1 MCTTPCPSQHSSTT
15 KHSTKCAQ
23 HYCVHSTSVCSPRP
37 SHIVQKT
44 QDSTTLHPKSLLMCI
59 RASHP
64 PTSVCISQR
73 LMGDCARQNW
83 CPAHQLCVRL
93 PPSRGRGRWQTLV
106 RVKVWGKRGRLTA
119 PQGSPRRMEQV
130 FFRCWCWWGG
140 LLIEGGPGVQEN
152 RPYQRV
158 TERRNLHR
166 LLDDPTFVSHARWL
180 H

>member
-1 MCTTPCPSQHSSTT
+1 MHNTPFSTQQHNKTQHKVCTALV
-15 KHSTKCAQ
+15 CAA
-23 HYCVHSTSVCSPRP
+23 HLPLN
-37 SHIVQKT
+37 VQKT
-44 QDSTTLHPKSLLMCI
+44 QDSTALHPKSLLMCI

-64 PTSVCISQR
+64 PTSVC
-73 LMGDCARQNW
+73 LMGDCVRQNW
-83 CPAHQLCVRL
+83 CPAHQLCLRL
-93 PPSRGRGRWQTLV
+93 PPSTGRGRWQTLV

-119 PQGSPRRMEQV
+119 PQGSPRRMEQL
-130 FFRCWCWWGG
+130 FFRCWWGAC
-140 LLIEGGPGVQEN
+140 LIEGGPGVQEN

>member
-130 FFRCWCWWGG
+130 FFRCWWG
-140 LLIEGGPGVQEN
+140 PAD
-152 RPYQRV
+152 
-158 TERRNLHR
+158 RRW
-166 LLDDPTFVSHARWL
+166 PWGARK
-180 H
+180 

>member
-1 MCTTPCPSQHSSTT
+1 MHKTPFSTQQHN
-15 KHSTKCAQ
+15 KAQ
-23 HYCVHSTSVCSPRP
+23 HKVCTALVCAAHVPLN
-37 SHIVQKT
+37 VQKT

-64 PTSVCISQR
+64 PTSVCLSQR

-93 PPSRGRGRWQTLV
+93 PPSTGRGRWQTLV

-119 PQGSPRRMEQV
+119 PQGSPRRMEQL
-130 FFRCWCWWGG
+130 FFRCWWGG

>member
-1 MCTTPCPSQHSSTT
+1 MHSTT
-15 KHSTKCAQ
+15 VCTAPVCAA
-23 HYCVHSTSVCSPRP
+23 HVPLIVH
-37 SHIVQKT
+37 KT

-119 PQGSPRRMEQV
+119 PQGSPRRMEQL
-130 FFRCWCWWGG
+130 FFRCWWGAP
-140 LLIEGGPGVQEN
+140 LIEGGPGVQEN